1 MKRFVHS
8 AIAFVV
14 AMISATGI
22 AYVLAYLARDG
33 LGVSGPALREQA
45 LICAALMMGL
55 ITIEFLVSR
64 E

>member
-8 AIAFVV
+8 TIAFVV
-14 AMISATGI
+14 AMISAAGI
-22 AYVLAYLARDG
+22 AYVLACLAHDG
-33 LGVSGPALREQA
+33 LGVPGSALREQA